1 MAKKIKISE
10 IEKEIN
16 NTKKEK
22 KPKAKLNILFITLT
36 IVFAISLVGSIIY
49 YNNELSSLKKENKS
63 LVKKNN
69 NLESENE
76 EIHSNLFSV
85 IGTNSVYYVSNK
97 LDFFDDNI
105 VFQIEGFGNYYYSYD
120 CMMQKVNGD
129 YSYWAYN
136 KEAAISKGLR
146 AGGC

>member
-10 IEKEIN
+10 IEKEVN
-16 NTKKEK
+16 STKKER

-105 VFQIEGFGNYYYSYD
+105 VFQIEGFGNYYSYD

>member
-1 MAKKIKISE
+1 MAKKIKISAN
-10 IEKEIN
+10 EKETK
-16 NTKKEK
+16 NTKVER
-22 KPKAKLNILFITLT
+22 KPKAKLNILFITLK
-36 IVFAISLVGSIIY
+36 IIFAVSLVGSIIY
-49 YNNELSSLKKENKS
+49 YNSELASLKKENKS

-69 NLESENE
+69 SLESENE

-85 IGTNSVYYVSNK
+85 IGTDSVFYVSNK

-105 VFQIEGFGNYYYSYD
+105 AFQIEGFGNYYYSYD
-120 CMMQKVNGD
+120 CMMQKVNGY

>member
-10 IEKEIN
+10 IEKEVN
-16 NTKKEK
+16 STKKER

>member
-10 IEKEIN
+10 IEKETN
-16 NTKKEK
+16 NTKKET

-36 IVFAISLVGSIIY
+36 IVFAVSLVGSIIY
-49 YNNELSSLKKENKS
+49 YNNELASLKKENKS

-69 NLESENE
+69 TLESENE
-76 EIHSNLFSV
+76 EIHSNLFSIV
-85 IGTNSVYYVSNK
+85 GTDSVYYVNNK
-97 LDFFDDNI
+97 LDFFDENI

-120 CMMQKVNGD
+120 CMMKKVNGN

>member
-36 IVFAISLVGSIIY
+36 IVFASSLVGSIIY

-85 IGTNSVYYVSNK
+85 IGTDSVYYVSNK
-97 LDFFDDNI
+97 LDFFNDNI

-120 CMMQKVNGD
+120 CMMQKVNGE
-129 YSYWAYN
+129 YTYWAYN
-136 KEAAISKGLR
+136 KEAAISRGLR

>member
-10 IEKEIN
+10 IEKETN
-16 NTKKEK
+16 NKKIERK
-22 KPKAKLNILFITLT
+22 SKAKLNILFITLT
-36 IVFAISLVGSIIY
+36 IVFAISLIGSIIY
-49 YNNELSSLKKENKS
+49 YNSELTSLKKENKS

-69 NLESENE
+69 SLESENE
-76 EIHSNLFSV
+76 EIHNNLFSI
-85 IGTNSVYYVSNK
+85 IGTDSVYYVNNK
-97 LDFFDDNI
+97 LDFFDENI

-120 CMMQKVNGD
+120 CMMQKVNGN

-146 AGGC
+146 VGGC